1 MVAGHFVMIPLW
13 APPVQLVAHA
23 MRLRGYGGA
32 IKDETELVRLVQR
45 VGALGARSSTLLDP
59 TARSQAEI
67 VATRERE
74 AAAAVAVRARQAEE
88 AAARSAVGLAEAQAH
103 CDATEKER
111 ADAEAALTC
120 AHVRLAE
127 AMTNKARAIVALVQA
142 EEEAARAEEEA
153 AGRRA
158 AAAREIAETRLARQL
173 EEARA
178 AARKQ
183 ADEHQLELIRVLPHA
198 LHQVAPTLASLGIGR
213 KQLLLLT
220 DDHIGKLV
228 DNPADAA
235 RLSMWVSSQR
245 PAPDR

>member
-1 MVAGHFVMIPLW
+1 M
-13 APPVQLVAHA
+13 QL
-23 MRLRGYGGA
+23 R
-32 IKDETELVRLVQR
+32 
-45 VGALGARSSTLLDP
+45 RSVLTPRPHS
-59 TARSQAEI
+59 
-67 VATRERE
+67 
-74 AAAAVAVRARQAEE
+74 
-88 AAARSAVGLAEAQAH
+88 LAEA
-103 CDATEKER
+103 
-111 ADAEAALTC
+111 L
-120 AHVRLAE
+120 
-127 AMTNKARAIVALVQA
+127 TNKARAIVALVQA

-158 AAAREIAETRLARQL
+158 AAAQEIAETRLVRQL

-198 LHQVAPTLASLGIGR
+198 LREVAPKLAGVGIGG

-245 PAPDR
+245 PATDL